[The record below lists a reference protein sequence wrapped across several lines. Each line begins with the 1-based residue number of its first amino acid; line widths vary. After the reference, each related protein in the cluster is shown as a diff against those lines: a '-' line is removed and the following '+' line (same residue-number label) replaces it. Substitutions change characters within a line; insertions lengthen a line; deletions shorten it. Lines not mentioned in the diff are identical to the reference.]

1 MTPASGA
8 EEGTPSSATPPPAVP
23 LACPLTGGP
32 LVAEDDAWV
41 GPAGHR
47 YPAFG
52 ASWDFRPA
60 GTHADNL
67 GQARIYDGMAGE
79 ISDLSRPH
87 NLLLRLQRELLAAQS
102 LRRGARVLEIG
113 GHRSGVLAWL
123 EAHADVNAVGVDISP
138 AWVAT
143 QEAAARARGSRTRWL
158 LADAE
163 HLPFPDASFDLIV
176 AFDVL
181 EHVADMAAAL
191 RACARVLVPGGVLV
205 AHLPVADVSGSWDG
219 VQRAWDEAGWRARQA
234 AVGHDRDLIPTR
246 ATLRARLNDAGF
258 VPERDVPFSVW
269 VQPVHDYRGMA
280 ALGALRRVLRPG
292 TSPGRAPAVAAP
304 GGTDAGAR
312 ATRDAY
318 ARWVLPVVA
327 AVATVDRIG
336 SRLGI
341 GGSHAFVARRSA

>member
-1 MTPASGA
+1 
-8 EEGTPSSATPPPAVP
+8 
-23 LACPLTGGP
+23 
-32 LVAEDDAWV
+32 V

-52 ASWDFRPA
+52 GTWDFRPP
-60 GTHADNL
+60 GTHEDNL
-67 GQARIYDGMAGE
+67 EQARIYDGMAGE

-87 NLLLRLQRELLAAQS
+87 NLLLRLQRDLLAAQS
-102 LRRGARVLEIG
+102 VRRGARVLEIG

-123 EAHADVNAVGVDISP
+123 ETHADVNAVGVDISP

-163 HLPFPDASFDLIV
+163 HLPFPDAAFDMVV

-181 EHVADMAAAL
+181 EHVADMSAAL

-219 VQRAWDEAGWRARQA
+219 VQRGWDEAGWRARQA
-234 AVGHDRDLIPTR
+234 AVGHDRDHIPTR
-246 ATLRARLNDAGF
+246 ATLRSRLTGAGF
-258 VPERDVPFSVW
+258 ATEREIPFSVW
-269 VQPVHDYRGMA
+269 VQPVHDYRAMA
-280 ALGALRRVLRPG
+280 ALGTLRRALRG
-292 TSPGRAPAVAAP
+292 GAAPAVVASD
-304 GGTDAGAR
+304 GTAAGAR